1 MEYIVIGLAV
11 VIAVLLSC
19 LIISV
24 KADEEMIEIIR
35 KADEEENDW
44 IGDEV
49 YGRQSDDS

>member
-1 MEYIVIGLAV
+1 MKYIVIVLAV

-35 KADEEENDW
+35 KADDEEVEWNEW
-44 IGDEV
+44 NN
-49 YGRQSDDS
+49 